1 MTSFNVLAAVVNN
14 TKFLWYTSRAT
25 GVIAL
30 ILLGTVVTLGI
41 LTASKSTPIGIG
53 KFIGPDLHRRL
64 SISTLVFL
72 VAHIVSAILDP
83 FVTVGLGASLIPFAA
98 KYRPLWVGLGTVS
111 FDLLLVIVATSVVRH
126 RFNHGIWKK
135 IHYLSWVVVTLVLF
149 HALGTGSDAHIKIVE
164 AIYVLFVLAM
174 GGAGIYRAYREYGL
188 AKGQKV
194 IASASLV
201 LVPVALLG
209 WAVNG
214 PLKAGWAKSAKGYS
228 IFPTTTVAVA
238 SGTSSNSSASATV
251 STGPAVVLP
260 ITNAAISGT
269 MTQTQTS
276 SGVVVLVLR
285 GSVANSVD
293 YVEIQLNGVV
303 QGGALALESS
313 TAFLGT
319 KTTPNT
325 YTGTVTQANGA
336 ALTLSLRGPKGT
348 VSANLSISLTGSSF
362 SGTISAS

>member
-1 MTSFNVLAAVVNN
+1 MTSLNVLATVVNN

-30 ILLGTVVTLGI
+30 VLLGIVLTLGI
-41 LTASKSTPIGIG
+41 LTASKSTPLGIG

-72 VAHIVSAILDP
+72 VAHIISAILDP
-83 FVTVGLGASLIPFAA
+83 FVTVGLGAAVIPFAA

-126 RFNHGIWKK
+126 KFNHRVWKK
-135 IHYLSWVVVTLVLF
+135 IHYLSWVVVSLVLF
-149 HALGTGSDAHIKIVE
+149 HALGTGSDAHIKLVE
-164 AIYVLFVLAM
+164 GIYVAFVLVM
-174 GGAGIYRAYREYGL
+174 GGAGLYRAYREFGL
-188 AKGQKV
+188 DKGRKV

-201 LVPVALLG
+201 VVPVALLG

-214 PLKAGWAKSAKGYS
+214 PLKAGWAKSATGYS
-228 IFPTTTVAVA
+228 IFPTTTIAVA
-238 SGTSSNSSASATV
+238 SGTSTKTATSSQV
-251 STGPAVVLP
+251 SSGPAVVLP
-260 ITNAAISGT
+260 VTNAAISGT
-269 MTQTQTS
+269 MTQTQTN

-293 YVEIQLNGVV
+293 YVEVQLNGVV
-303 QGGALALESS
+303 QEGALALESS

-325 YTGTVTQANGA
+325 YTGTVTQANGS

-348 VSANLSISLTGSSF
+348 VTANLNVSLSGSSF